1 MLCLPVALIANDVLQ
16 ILVALYVF
24 GAYDVAGLL
33 DHLLGKTYL
42 ACYLDGEGRPR
53 SAYSQ
58 LEESFHLVAVVE
70 HSTVGHTLM
79 TVGKMLQVLI
89 VRGNDSIGTL
99 LAEAVEHS
107 FGDSSAYAR
116 FGACT
121 KLIDEDDGV
130 AIGSLHHILH
140 VEQMRGVGTEVV
152 LQTLFVAYVDHD
164 VLEHARLRTL
174 AHGDAQSAL
183 QHVLQQSHG
192 LQTYRLSSGVRT

>member
-1 MLCLPVALIANDVLQ
+1 
-16 ILVALYVF
+16 
-24 GAYDVAGLL
+24 
-33 DHLLGKTYL
+33 
-42 ACYLDGEGRPR
+42 
-53 SAYSQ
+53 
-58 LEESFHLVAVVE
+58 
-70 HSTVGHTLM
+70 
-79 TVGKMLQVLI
+79 MLQVLI
-89 VRGNDSIGTL
+89 VCGNDSIGTL

-107 FGDSSAYAR
+107 FGDSSADAR

-140 VEQMRGVGTEVV
+140 VEQMRGVGTQVV

-192 LQTYRLSSGVRT
+192 LQTDRLSSGVRT